1 MIPGNANGDGTL
13 DISDAVATLG
23 FLFLGSPTKLP
34 CGDGSA
40 RDPANIQL
48 LDWQPDGTIDISD
61 AVAMLTF
68 LFLGG
73 EPHVLAVP
81 GATTTGCVPI
91 VGCDDAPGC
100 R

>member
-1 MIPGNANGDGTL
+1 MALQADLGILYTHNAE
-13 DISDAVATLG
+13 S
-23 FLFLGSPTKLP
+23 TKLL
-34 CGDGSA
+34 GNVS
-40 RDPANIQL
+40 L
-48 LDWQPDGTIDISD
+48 LDWQPYGAVDISD
-61 AVAMLTF
+61 AIGMLSF

-73 EPHVLAVP
+73 EPHALAVP